1 MVDLILQFFIVF
13 QKQTDVGLV
22 WVSDHR
28 EIACRYAR
36 TWFVR
41 FGRQVASASRLCI
54 RYSAGLHYGSQMRL
68 LAEHFDKQAIARRD
82 AGRPRCDLAR
92 IVQQC
97 LCFPSGK
104 V

>member
-1 MVDLILQFFIVF
+1 VVDIILQFFIVF

-41 FGRQVASASRLCI
+41 FGLRLRAVFALDTVPDCT
-54 RYSAGLHYGSQMRL
+54 M
-68 LAEHFDKQAIARRD
+68 ARRCVFWQSTSTSK
-82 AGRPRCDLAR
+82 R
-92 IVQQC
+92 
-97 LCFPSGK
+97 
-104 V
+104 